1 MTRTKATPL
10 SAQLRSFLN
19 EHGGLQRTFSAG
31 SLAKEF
37 EWTRGTLKAVVGQ
50 IGKELK
56 KAHAAGQVICFVD
69 DRGLPLRE
77 AEHFAPGSKSNTH
90 PVIYAMPGTPSP
102 LDGYRPASHDE
113 VNRSAVADGEDNPF
127 AGDAAEAEADGEEAA
142 AVDERPAADPRE
154 RLRDLKAAIAS
165 WRPDGPAPAC
175 LTDEVLARLVSLPT
189 AQAMWRQGLTSSRHP
204 ADRLTLLNAGVR
216 RKGDFPPTSG
226 AAQALAAAC
235 RRDAA
240 WFGRLVSA
248 VHEHLEKKGP
258 AVPDDELAAFVD
270 DPEGWALDHADAP
283 VELVVMTGL
292 MAGADEEALADVA
305 EVMAD
310 ELRAPSAT
318 VEEQLRGRL
327 QEAQAAKEELS
338 RQLRDALREAE
349 KAGKVA
355 ERLRGELD
363 ELAAGSEEAA
373 DAQALADRRAA
384 ELARAHERVA
394 ALEADLE
401 SARED
406 AERAHEDAD
415 AAAELPALR
424 EQLQAVREGLDAER
438 RLRQA
443 AEAREQEQAARARS
457 LARDLQQESVR
468 GLTLPVDDA
477 GAVLGALAGPV
488 GQAARAAAD
497 RMASGHAQPADFRV
511 LELAATY
518 GRLATGVAAASAT
531 AALAPER
538 QPEHAPAAEAPADAV
553 NATPTAE
560 PPAADQAPSAPP
572 AADSEAAAAGV
583 EEAQSEAVPTRAD
596 RTAAG
601 LAAARRLPFTVTPLG
616 GAEEVGGSALV
627 VATPDGTVLLDA
639 GQRVRGEYGDPDL
652 GQFHFSASGVH
663 SLDAI
668 LVSHAH
674 IDHVGSLPVL
684 AQEYEPP
691 IWMSEPTVDLAT
703 IMLRDSAKIQEART
717 NREMQVV
724 ELAESD
730 LTEGG
735 ITRAAYEDHDVSEVM
750 ATVQVAHPDQAFLI
764 PETDLIARFQPVD
777 HVLGACAIHLKHRG
791 TGKTLLYTGDLGPF
805 TDPQLTLP
813 GRNPVDTLH
822 QADVVIVES
831 TYGQLN
837 AEARE
842 GRRRM
847 HVGRAQ
853 AVQLLKDHAE
863 KAFERGGFVLLPTFS
878 LGRTQELQR
887 LLAGR
892 DLPEAPI
899 YMGGMGERITTV
911 YSTWASKRDA
921 GQWTSPGRFASGG
934 GSINNVLRDHPGF
947 QSAAEEILGEFQP
960 GYLLVSPAMLSGGW
974 SRAFLELMVED
985 PRHAVLFT
993 GYLPKHAGGI
1003 RNVDRV
1009 DTGRMLELPDRKLKV
1024 ACDWKV
1030 LRGLSAH
1037 APAGDL
1043 RKFAEGMT
1051 RGRRV
1056 AFGCVHGEP
1065 AAQQELAAWIET
1077 GVTGATGQSLSRN
1090 TPWLPSLPA

>member
-19 EHGGLQRTFSAG
+19 KHDGEQRIFSAG
-31 SLAKEF
+31 SLAGEF
-37 EWTRGTLKAVVGQ
+37 EWTRGTLKATVGQ

-56 KAHAAGQVICFVD
+56 KAHAAGQIICFVD
-69 DRGLPLRE
+69 ARGLPLRE
-77 AEHFAPGSKSNTH
+77 AEHFAPGSKSNNH

-102 LDGYRPASHDE
+102 QDGYRPGAHDE
-113 VNRSAVADGEDNPF
+113 VNRLAAADDEDDKHDGDEHGGADGD
-127 AGDAAEAEADGEEAA
+127 GDGAGEEAA
-142 AVDERPAADPRE
+142 GEEQPEAPDLRE
-154 RLRDLKAAIAS
+154 RVREIKTAIAC
-165 WRPDGPAPAC
+165 WRPDGPAPDW
-175 LTDEVLARLVSLPT
+175 LTEAVLARLVSLPA
-189 AQAMWRQGLTSSRHP
+189 AQVTWRQDLTSSRLP

-226 AAQALAAAC
+226 AAQTLAAAC

-240 WFGRLVSA
+240 WFGRLVTA
-248 VHEHLEKKGP
+248 VHEHLDKKGP

-310 ELRAPSAT
+310 EPRVPSAT

-327 QEAQAAKEELS
+327 HEAQAAKEELS

-355 ERLRGELD
+355 ERLRRELD

-406 AERAHEDAD
+406 AERAQEDAQ

-424 EQLQAVREGLDAER
+424 EQLQGVRESLDAER

-443 AEAREQEQAARARS
+443 AEAREQEQAAKARS
-457 LARDLQQESVR
+457 LARDLQQESGR
-468 GLTLPVDDA
+468 ALTLPVDDA
-477 GAVLGALAGPV
+477 SAVLGALAGPV

-497 RMASGHAQPADFRV
+497 RMASGAMQAADSQV

-518 GRLATGVAAASAT
+518 GRLAAGAAPAPAIQE
-531 AALAPER
+531 PER
-538 QPEHAPAAEAPADAV
+538 QPEPEPAPAAEAPAEAVDA
-553 NATPTAE
+553 APAAE
-560 PPAADQAPSAPP
+560 QPPADQA
-572 AADSEAAAAGV
+572 EAAASGAQ
-583 EEAQSEAVPTRAD
+583 EAQPEDAPARAD

-627 VATPDGTVLLDA
+627 VSTPDGTVLLDA

-691 IWMSEPTVDLAT
+691 IWMSAPTVDLAT

-717 NREMQVV
+717 NREMQIA

-735 ITRAAYEDHDVSEVM
+735 ITRAAYEDHDVTEVM
-750 ATVQVAHPDQAFLI
+750 ATVQVAQPDQAFLV

-813 GRNPVDTLH
+813 GRNPIDTLH
-822 QADVVIVES
+822 QADVVITES
-831 TYGQLN
+831 TYGQAN
-837 AEARE
+837 AEMRE

-934 GSINNVLRDHPGF
+934 GSINSVLRDHPGF

-974 SRAFLELMVED
+974 SRAFLEMMVED

-1037 APAGDL
+1037 APASDL
-1043 RKFAEGMT
+1043 RKFAEGMA

-1065 AAQQELAAWIET
+1065 ASQQELAAWIET